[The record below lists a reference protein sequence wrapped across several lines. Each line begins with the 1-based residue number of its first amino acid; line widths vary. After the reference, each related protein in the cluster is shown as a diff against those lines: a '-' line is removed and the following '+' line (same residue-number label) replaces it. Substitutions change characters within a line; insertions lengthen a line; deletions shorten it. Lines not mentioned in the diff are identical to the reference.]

1 MRLLVLSD
9 SHGDMAGLRLAVQRE
24 RPDAVVHLGDHA
36 LDAYTLAQEF
46 STLSVAYV
54 RGNCD
59 GPFPSCAD
67 TYSRRL
73 AGVQVFAAHGHRY
86 GVKNGLLRFHL
97 AAQEN
102 GASLALFGHTHTPC
116 CREENGV
123 WLVNPGACRGLYATY
138 AVITLED
145 GTVRDCRI
153 SEVYNTRIC

>member
-9 SHGDMAGLRLAVQRE
+9 SHGDMTGLRLAVQRE

-46 STLSVAYV
+46 SSLSVAYV

-102 GASLALFGHTHTPC
+102 GASLALFGHTHVPYC
-116 CREENGV
+116 QEENGI